1 MGAGLGSGPLLL
13 RRLSTRRPSAC
24 ETIEGIVTDWKYLRR
39 GIHPWVINRCAI
51 AEIGGRTD
59 TPCMPV
65 LVNLRLLAEEPAHLE
80 GELPVAAYGMEYRDE
95 LIRFDE
101 PLRYE
106 LDVERQPDGL
116 LVTGSLATSVACEC
130 SRCLKPFRLP
140 VEIPE
145 LAALAPL
152 QGEEAVPIE
161 GDFADLTPL
170 LREDFYLA
178 LPANPLC
185 RPDCRGL
192 SQTASAR
199 DSHLEGSPSDGPSP
213 WAALDKLKL

>member
-1 MGAGLGSGPLLL
+1 MACGSATDLLSHTL
-13 RRLSTRRPSAC
+13 RS
-24 ETIEGIVTDWKYLRR
+24 
-39 GIHPWVINRCAI
+39 AI
-51 AEIGGRTD
+51 AEIRCRAD
-59 TPCMPV
+59 TRSMPV

-80 GELPVAAYGMEYRDE
+80 GELPAAAYGTEYRDE
-95 LIRFDE
+95 LIRFED

-116 LVTGSLATSVACEC
+116 LITGSMATTVSCEC
-130 SRCLKPFRLP
+130 ARCLKPFRLP
-140 VEIPE
+140 VEIPD
-145 LAALAPL
+145 LTTLAPL
-152 QGEEAVPIE
+152 QGEDAVPID

-170 LREDFYLA
+170 LREDIYLS

>member
-1 MGAGLGSGPLLL
+1 MVRSQ
-13 RRLSTRRPSAC
+13 
-24 ETIEGIVTDWKYLRR
+24 VQD
-39 GIHPWVINRCAI
+39 RCTI
-51 AEIGGRTD
+51 AEIRGGAD
-59 TPCMPV
+59 TPPMPV

-80 GELPVAAYGMEYRDE
+80 GELPAAAYGTEYRDE
-95 LIRFDE
+95 LIRFQE

-116 LVTGSLATSVACEC
+116 LITGSLATEVSCEC

-145 LAALAPL
+145 LTTLAEL
-152 QGEEAVPIE
+152 QGEEAVPID

-170 LREDFYLA
+170 LREDIYLA

-185 RPDCRGL
+185 GPDCRGL

-199 DSHLEGSPSDGPSP
+199 DLHLEGSPSDGPSP
-213 WAALDKLKL
+213 WAALDNLKL

>member
-1 MGAGLGSGPLLL
+1 
-13 RRLSTRRPSAC
+13 
-24 ETIEGIVTDWKYLRR
+24 
-39 GIHPWVINRCAI
+39 
-51 AEIGGRTD
+51 
-59 TPCMPV
+59 MPV
-65 LVNLRLLAEEPAHLE
+65 LVNLRLLAEEPARLE
-80 GELPVAAYGMEYRDE
+80 GELPAAAYGTEYRDE
-95 LIRFDE
+95 LIRFED

-106 LDVERQPDGL
+106 LDIERQPDGL
-116 LVTGSLATSVACEC
+116 LITGSLATDVACEC
-130 SRCLKPFRLP
+130 ARCLKPFRLP
-140 VEIPE
+140 VEITD
-145 LAALAPL
+145 LTTLAPL
-152 QGEEAVPIE
+152 QGEDAVPID

-170 LREDFYLA
+170 LREDIYLS